1 MGVMYYILSPFSW
14 LLNFFYSFTDS
25 YGISLILFA
34 LVIKIILFP
43 LTIKGKKGM
52 IQMNLLSGKMQQL
65 QKQYGKD
72 KERYN
77 LELQKLYEKEKV
89 NPMSGCLWSFVPL
102 LILFPLYAIIRQPL
116 RYLMG
121 LGVDTISA
129 ITDAATKL
137 GYTVAEGSQ
146 AAGYEQIYLAK
157 FVHQNWDSFQGQFFI
172 HRNTFHVSIGYDRSP
187 MISDH
192 TPVFIGHMRPDR
204 KQTMYTLPI
213 MSQKRCHDIF
223 TT

>member
-72 KERYN
+72 RERYN
-77 LELQKLYEKEKV
+77 MEVQRLYEREKV
-89 NPMSGCLWSFVPL
+89 NPMSGCLWSFLPI
-102 LILFPLYAIIRQPL
+102 LILLPLYAIIRQPL
-116 RYLMG
+116 LYLMG
-121 LGVDTISA
+121 LDSNQIAQVAASVDWQTLAVNHGWSLPMPWPSWWSSSTRGRSPPCSRMWA
-129 ITDAATKL
+129 ITSCIWPLWSMRTPCPPSPPPWERAP
-137 GYTVAEGSQ
+137 GS
-146 AAGYEQIYLAK
+146 L
-157 FVHQNWDSFQGQFFI
+157 
-172 HRNTFHVSIGYDRSP
+172 
-187 MISDH
+187 
-192 TPVFIGHMRPDR
+192 
-204 KQTMYTLPI
+204 
-213 MSQKRCHDIF
+213 
-223 TT
+223 

>member
-72 KERYN
+72 GSATIWRSSAS
-77 LELQKLYEKEKV
+77 
-89 NPMSGCLWSFVPL
+89 MSG
-102 LILFPLYAIIRQPL
+102 R
-116 RYLMG
+116 
-121 LGVDTISA
+121 
-129 ITDAATKL
+129 
-137 GYTVAEGSQ
+137 
-146 AAGYEQIYLAK
+146 
-157 FVHQNWDSFQGQFFI
+157 
-172 HRNTFHVSIGYDRSP
+172 RS
-187 MISDH
+187 
-192 TPVFIGHMRPDR
+192 TP
-204 KQTMYTLPI
+204 
-213 MSQKRCHDIF
+213 
-223 TT
+223 

>member
-72 KERYN
+72 RERYN
-77 LELQKLYEKEKV
+77 MAYRG
-89 NPMSGCLWSFVPL
+89 SR
-102 LILFPLYAIIRQPL
+102 IRMGRKDHRHP
-116 RYLMG
+116 LMG
-121 LGVDTISA
+121 L
-129 ITDAATKL
+129 
-137 GYTVAEGSQ
+137 
-146 AAGYEQIYLAK
+146 
-157 FVHQNWDSFQGQFFI
+157 
-172 HRNTFHVSIGYDRSP
+172 TFSRS
-187 MISDH
+187 
-192 TPVFIGHMRPDR
+192 
-204 KQTMYTLPI
+204 
-213 MSQKRCHDIF
+213 
-223 TT
+223 